1 MLANCPVLEALGVV
15 RSQFPDRPLELLVSL
30 GAGSVSFHTSSPS
43 TRKHTNDFFSQLLQR
58 KVSSVATSSS
68 QQQRKKVG
76 LSYWPLIT
84 TPTTSLVVIRR
95 SVLPPT
101 ETLGESRASDGAESS
116 GAGESTAS
124 ECATAPSAKR
134 RAEIMGRGVGWVYS
148 MINLQV
154 IL

>member
-1 MLANCPVLEALGVV
+1 M
-15 RSQFPDRPLELLVSL
+15 
-30 GAGSVSFHTSSPS
+30 
-43 TRKHTNDFFSQLLQR
+43 
-58 KVSSVATSSS
+58 
-68 QQQRKKVG
+68 G
-76 LSYWPLIT
+76 LSSWPLLT

-101 ETLGESRASDGAESS
+101 ETPAESRASDGAESS
-116 GAGESTAS
+116 GAGESVAS
-124 ECATAPSAKR
+124 ECTAAMAPSAKR